1 MRARLSILLPRRIAR
16 TAQDERVVASPPRD
30 LAPRPPASRPG
41 QWIPTAS
48 ALALLFATG
57 CQGPLLPPDASKHG
71 HLTDV
76 LFRDSTALGLGLGAI
91 ATVWLLLAIFG
102 WLPSRKTAAPADTAR
117 SRWAVILLAVSAFLV
132 VDGHLLLGDLRV
144 RAVLAEARAATQESA
159 VRIQV
164 NAQRW
169 TFLFRHPGADGQFNT
184 DDDVITA
191 NALRLPAGR
200 AVELQL
206 AASDVVHGLRIPA
219 LRIQTDAIPGRITR
233 LFAVPVEEGVYP
245 FQCSQHCGAAHYRM
259 RGELEIVPPER
270 YDEWISAESER
281 ARHRRDPED
290 PHRNWGW
297 EWRP

>member
-1 MRARLSILLPRRIAR
+1 VSARRALPGSPVAAPVIRTDQSFIHPSSSVGHPTWRRRRLLGL
-16 TAQDERVVASPPRD
+16 TAASVVVVS
-30 LAPRPPASRPG
+30 
-41 QWIPTAS
+41 
-48 ALALLFATG
+48 G
-57 CQGPLLPPDASKHG
+57 CKGPLLPPDASAHG
-71 HLTDV
+71 HLTDA
-76 LFRDSTALGLGLGAI
+76 LLRDSTALGLGLGAI
-91 ATVWLLLAIFG
+91 ATVWLLLATFG
-102 WLPSRKTAAPADTAR
+102 LLPGRSSHAPADTAR
-117 SRWAVILLAVSAFLV
+117 SRGAVLLLALSAFLV

-144 RAVLAEARAATQESA
+144 RAVLEKARATAAGDA
-159 VRIQV
+159 VRIEV

-169 TFLFRHPGADGQFNT
+169 SFLFRHPGSDGRFNT
-184 DDDVITA
+184 DDDVVTV

-233 LFAVPVEEGVYP
+233 LFAVPMEQGVFP

-259 RGELEIVPPER
+259 RGELEILEPAR
-270 YDEWISAESER
+270 YDAWIAAESER
-281 ARHRRDPED
+281 ARHRVDPAD